1 MAVKVGN
8 SWVSEEA
15 YAYVKAKMD
24 AESQKSGETLSE
36 LSKKFPDLKFTT
48 NTAPFSGKGTNNMA
62 IHPDILKQ
70 MENNPEK
77 RLEYEALIYDCNQ
90 LMKGK
95 SFQNRNLKSFG
106 FIIDKNGGLSAW
118 SISEKSNHTVRNKVF
133 LNKND
138 KNSWLDRILEKKKQ
152 EKAEIRKKERKAQQ
166 EKMLGTKLDKKV

>member
-15 YAYVKAKMD
+15 YAYVKARMD
-24 AESQKSGETLSE
+24 GESQESGETLNE

-48 NTAPFSGKGTNNMA
+48 NTAPFSGKGKNNMA
-62 IHPDILKQ
+62 IHPSILKQ
-70 MENNPEK
+70 MENDPEK

-90 LMKGK
+90 LMKSR

-118 SISEKSNHTVRNKVF
+118 SISEKSNNTVRSNVT

-138 KNSWLDRILEKKKQ
+138 KNSWLDRILEKRKQ
-152 EKAEIRKKERKAQQ
+152 EKAEIKRKEKKTQQ
-166 EKMLGTKLDKKV
+166 EKLLGTKLDRKV